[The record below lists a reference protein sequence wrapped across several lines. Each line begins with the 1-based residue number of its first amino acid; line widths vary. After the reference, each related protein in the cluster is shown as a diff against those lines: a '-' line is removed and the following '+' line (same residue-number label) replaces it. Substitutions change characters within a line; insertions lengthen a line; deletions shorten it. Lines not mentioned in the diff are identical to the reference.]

1 MCRRPSGGRSPSY
14 TTTLADCHRKW
25 VYYIAAICSAVSTVA
40 CFFMQESNSSRILEQ
55 KTRDIR
61 KCSGIEKLKPDVE
74 KAHSKT
80 PLKDF
85 LTTNIY
91 RPVTFVFT
99 EPLVCLCALLCATAF
114 GLIYGLTE
122 SLSIVYTTPPFN
134 NTFSQNSSC
143 LSFLAI
149 LVGEILNI
157 FPRFY
162 DAQVI
167 KQQRRFNLHI
177 TPETKIHSFAIACP
191 VLAIGL
197 WIFAWTIPQQVTSV
211 SWPIS
216 MIGLVCIGFAAN
228 DFSYV
233 LFGYITDSY
242 GFYAASAVAVLST
255 ARTLAAAVFPLF
267 VSQMYRG
274 LGNNIATTIF
284 ASIATVFCFTPFL
297 FLRYG
302 ATLRQRSKW
311 AVSGDDVLKDENQH
325 MRESLDLEDGNGTM
339 QVNERD

>member
-1 MCRRPSGGRSPSY
+1 M
-14 TTTLADCHRKW
+14 K
-25 VYYIAAICSAVSTVA
+25 
-40 CFFMQESNSSRILEQ
+40 ESNSSQLLKQ
-55 KTRDIR
+55 KTKHIR
-61 KCSGIEKLKPDVE
+61 ESSGHDKLKPDIE
-74 KAHSKT
+74 DAQSEN
-80 PLKDF
+80 PLKEF
-85 LTTNIY
+85 LATNIY

-99 EPLVCLCALLCATAF
+99 EPLVCLCAILCATAF

-122 SLSIVYTTPPFN
+122 SLSIVYTTPPFDD
-134 NTFSQNSSC
+134 TFDENSSS

-157 FPRFY
+157 LPRFY

-167 KQQRRFNLHI
+167 KQQRHFKCHI
-177 TPETKIHSFAIACP
+177 TPETKIHSFAVACP
-191 VLAIGL
+191 VLAVGL
-197 WIFAWTIPQQVTSV
+197 WIFAWTIPQGIVNV

-216 MIGLVCIGFAAN
+216 MIGLICIGFSAN

-242 GFYAASAVAVLST
+242 GFYAASAVSVLST

-274 LGNNIATTIF
+274 LGNNVATTIF
-284 ASIATVFCFTPFL
+284 AGVATAFCFTPLL

-311 AVSGDDVLKDENQH
+311 AVSGGDVLKDENKH
-325 MRESLDLEDGNGTM
+325 MKGATETGN
-339 QVNERD
+339 RDIEMRSEEMSQSTRHLVRSV

>member
-1 MCRRPSGGRSPSY
+1 MR
-14 TTTLADCHRKW
+14 
-25 VYYIAAICSAVSTVA
+25 
-40 CFFMQESNSSRILEQ
+40 ESNASQLLEQ
-55 KTRDIR
+55 KT
-61 KCSGIEKLKPDVE
+61 KEVQEQSAEKKLTPDVDHAQSE
-74 KAHSKT
+74 NPIS
-80 PLKDF
+80 DF

-91 RPVTFVFT
+91 QPVRFIFT
-99 EPLVCLCALLCATAF
+99 EPPVCLCAILCATAF

-122 SLSIVYTTPPFN
+122 SLSIVYTTPPFDK
-134 NTFSQNSSC
+134 TFNENSSS

-167 KQQRRFNLHI
+167 KQQRRYKLHI
-177 TPETKIHSFAIACP
+177 LPETKIHSFAVACP
-191 VLAIGL
+191 ALAIGL
-197 WIFAWTIPQQVTSV
+197 WIFAWTIPQEITTV

-216 MIGLVCIGFAAN
+216 MIGLVCVGFAAN

-267 VSQMYRG
+267 VSQMYKG
-274 LGNNIATTIF
+274 LGNNVATTIF
-284 ASIATVFCFTPFL
+284 ASVASIFCFTPFL

-302 ATLRQRSKW
+302 AALRKKSKW
-311 AVSGDDVLKDENQH
+311 AASGDDVLKDENEH
-325 MRESLDLEDGNGTM
+325 MREGSDSGHGEDGM
-339 QVNERD
+339 QMEERC